1 MGAEYMG
8 DTNLAME
15 IRTGTAMAVA
25 FVVLGSCCVAAS
37 LESDSAAVTMIDVS
51 AEHQVLSLTEKDA
64 PQKGANSE
72 GANWRVDA
80 LKKASKIEASLK
92 DVKKGTKNYR
102 LDVLTKVLGEMRKQR
117 ADKDGEKEPAKEVV
131 KKEMKD
137 GDKEKGKKKAKR
149 KGKKKKQQ
157 KKKGKKKKQHKKK
170 EEDKKEEGKKEE
182 GKQEEGK
189 KEEDKK
195 EEDKKEEDK
204 KEED

>member
-51 AEHQVLSLTEKDA
+51 AEHQVLSLTGKDA
-64 PQKGANSE
+64 PQKGANGE

-92 DVKKGTKNYR
+92 DIKKDNKNYR

-117 ADKDGEKEPAKEVV
+117 ADKDGEEESTKEVV
-131 KKEMKD
+131 KKEMKN
-137 GDKEKGKKKAKR
+137 GDREEGKKKAKR
-149 KGKKKKQQ
+149 KGKKK
-157 KKKGKKKKQHKKK
+157 QHKKK
-170 EEDKKEEGKKEE
+170 IPKIVTN
-182 GKQEEGK
+182 QMRNQVLLQRYM
-189 KEEDKK
+189 
-195 EEDKKEEDK
+195 
-204 KEED
+204 

>member
-1 MGAEYMG
+1 MG
-8 DTNLAME
+8 
-15 IRTGTAMAVA
+15 
-25 FVVLGSCCVAAS
+25 S

-64 PQKGANSE
+64 PQKGANGV

-80 LKKASKIEASLK
+80 LKKAGKIEASLK

-117 ADKDGEKEPAKEVV
+117 ADK
-131 KKEMKD
+131 KKKTTREN
-137 GDKEKGKKKAKR
+137 KAKR
-149 KGKKKKQQ
+149 K
-157 KKKGKKKKQHKKK
+157 
-170 EEDKKEEGKKEE
+170 DKKEEGKKEE
-182 GKQEEGK
+182 DKKEEDKKEEGK

-204 KEED
+204 KEEDK

>member
-8 DTNLAME
+8 DTNLVME

-137 GDKEKGKKKAKR
+137 GDKEEGKKKAKR

-157 KKKGKKKKQHKKK
+157 KKKGKKKTRRKKTRR
-170 EEDKKEEGKKEE
+170 KKTRRKKT
-182 GKQEEGK
+182 
-189 KEEDKK
+189 
-195 EEDKKEEDK
+195 
-204 KEED
+204 

>member
-1 MGAEYMG
+1 MGI

-15 IRTGTAMAVA
+15 IRTGTVMAVA

-37 LESDSAAVTMIDVS
+37 LESDSAAVAMIDVS

-64 PQKGANSE
+64 PQKGANGE

-80 LKKASKIEASLK
+80 LKKAGKIEASLK

-117 ADKDGEKEPAKEVV
+117 ADK
-131 KKEMKD
+131 KK
-137 GDKEKGKKKAKR
+137 KKTTRENKAKR
-149 KGKKKKQQ
+149 KD
-157 KKKGKKKKQHKKK
+157 KK
-170 EEDKKEEGKKEE
+170 EEDKK
-182 GKQEEGK
+182 EEGK

-204 KEED
+204 KEAGKKEEDKKEKDKKEEDKKEEDKKEEDK

>member
-1 MGAEYMG
+1 MG

-15 IRTGTAMAVA
+15 IRTGTVMAVA

-64 PQKGANSE
+64 PQKGANGE

-80 LKKASKIEASLK
+80 LKKAGKIEASLK
-92 DVKKGTKNYR
+92 DVKKGTKN
-102 LDVLTKVLGEMRKQR
+102 
-117 ADKDGEKEPAKEVV
+117 
-131 KKEMKD
+131 KKTTREN
-137 GDKEKGKKKAKR
+137 KAKR
-149 KGKKKKQQ
+149 K
-157 KKKGKKKKQHKKK
+157 
-170 EEDKKEEGKKEE
+170 DKKEEGKKEE
-182 GKQEEGK
+182 DKKEEGK

-204 KEED
+204 KEEDKKEEGK

>member
-8 DTNLAME
+8 DTNLVME

-72 GANWRVDA
+72 GEHSDPKHWSYADWFSGANWRVDA

-137 GDKEKGKKKAKR
+137 GDKEEGKKKAKR

-157 KKKGKKKKQHKKK
+157 KKKGKKKTRRKKTRR
-170 EEDKKEEGKKEE
+170 KKTRRKKT
-182 GKQEEGK
+182 
-189 KEEDKK
+189 
-195 EEDKKEEDK
+195 
-204 KEED
+204 